1 MPFPPTPE
9 QFVVVLDP
17 SYTQA
22 EILVSVST
30 IEKNYYMLGLIWLI
44 MVEKHEHRTGQRPV

>member
-1 MPFPPTPE
+1 MPFPPTLE